1 VNFDAKAYWMRTVP
15 DLTDRM
21 PHAPI
26 TPAHTDQE
34 AALREVLRSL
44 EFDSV
49 LEVGCGLA
57 RVTSILA
64 EHTDDLT
71 AIDIGSD
78 QATVTQ
84 KRIPKAHVSQSSIQD
99 FETDRTF
106 DLVIAT
112 EVLMHIPPAE
122 IETVCTKLRSLAN
135 RWIVNIDWTESLGNK
150 RIAEWN
156 WLHDYRSLFN
166 VWGEVPTGQ
175 QTIFISRP

>member
-1 VNFDAKAYWMRTVP
+1 MNFDARGYWMRTVP

-26 TPAHTDQE
+26 TPAHTEQE
-34 AALREVLRSL
+34 AALREVLRGL
-44 EFDSV
+44 EFDSI

-64 EHTDDLT
+64 EMTDDLT

-84 KRIPKAHVSQSSIQD
+84 KRVPKAIVHQTSIQD
-99 FETDRTF
+99 FQADRTW
-106 DLVIAT
+106 DLVVST

-122 IETVCTKLRSLAN
+122 IAEVTQKLRGLAN
-135 RWIVNIDWTESLGNK
+135 RWIVTIDWTKPVAGK
-150 RIAEWN
+150 VAPWN
-156 WLHDYRSLFN
+156 WLHPYRELLN
-166 VWGEVPTGQ
+166 VWGEVDTGR
-175 QTIFISRP
+175 QTIFVSRP

>member
-1 VNFDAKAYWMRTVP
+1 MTFDARAYWMRTVP

-26 TPAHTDQE
+26 TPAHTEQE
-34 AALREVLRSL
+34 AALREVLRAL

-64 EHTDDLT
+64 EMTEDLT

-78 QATVTQ
+78 QALVTQ
-84 KRIPKAHVSQSSIQD
+84 KRVPKASVYQTSIQD
-99 FETDRTF
+99 FAAHRTF
-106 DLVIAT
+106 DLVVST

-122 IETVCTKLRSLAN
+122 IESVIQKLRRLAN
-135 RWIVNIDWTESLGNK
+135 RWIVTIDWTEPLAGK
-150 RIAEWN
+150 IAPWN
-156 WLHDYRSLFN
+156 WLHPYRDLLD
-166 VWGEVPTGQ
+166 VVGAVPTGK
-175 QTIFISRP
+175 QTIFVSRP